1 VNPQSV
7 KFQSHRQSVDSRWP
21 FCQRREQTKAFRR
34 LSGSGRRRRRGG
46 KRRDG
51 ADVDVKTQKK
61 SAEEQ
66 ARKAPEGR
74 KVSFLSLFQK
84 KTQENAESSAEAP
97 LGMLI
102 ATAI

>member
-7 KFQSHRQSVDSRWP
+7 KSQSHRQSVDSRWP
-21 FCQRREQTKAFRR
+21 FCQRQEQTKAFRR
-34 LSGSGRRRRRGG
+34 LSGSGRRSRRGG
-46 KRRDG
+46 KRQDG

-66 ARKAPEGR
+66 AGEAPEGR
-74 KVSFLSLFQK
+74 KVSFLSLFQE
-84 KTQENAESSAEAP
+84 KTQENAELSAEAP
-97 LGMLI
+97 LGMLM